1 MSIFTRFTLRSL
13 AKNRVRTAV
22 TVVGITLSCA
32 LVCAIATS
40 VTSLQAALL
49 TRALETEGA
58 WQGYASLATDAA
70 GGALEKLGADDR
82 VTDVALSRE
91 LGSALTGQA
100 DATQYGGSV
109 ALVTLPA
116 TEKGAATPGG
126 YALVPLPE
134 IASGRMPEKPG
145 EVMLPEYLEGVE
157 LGAADA
163 DAGVRSAGALELGGV
178 ITLDLG
184 RFERT
189 DGDGVETISNLE
201 AVSELSFAE
210 TGSDEGRATSIRLAD
225 TRAVTLTVTGFYETQ
240 PGFSGTFTSLGSGT
254 AAGIVSADT
263 TLERLGTAGA
273 AASGNAL
280 PSFTRAWI
288 ATQGL
293 ATTNAISGVL
303 LDAGAG
309 DCALNT
315 GLTRYQGIY
324 TEGAVIYDTLWLFAG
339 ILAAIVLA
347 ASVSLIY
354 SSFAISVAERT
365 RQFGLL
371 SSLGASR
378 RQLRRTVLAEALLLG
393 AAAVPAGVALGVGG
407 TAVVLGL
414 TGNVFASAL
423 SLTGGVPL
431 AVSPVVLAACAVIC
445 LAALVVSAW
454 VPARRAGHVSAVDAI
469 RQTQDVRL
477 SRRALR
483 VARREARRAE
493 RAAARA
499 AEKRAANA
507 GASRPAGLEGAGAAA
522 GAPVVP
528 APKLGLAGRLFGVPG
543 FIAHRNL
550 ARSSARGRTVVASLA
565 VSVVLLVS
573 TGAVALYLEPLAD
586 RAELKGGGTADV
598 IANVMADRSNPAN
611 NRELSNLT
619 GDFAAF
625 VSEAQRM
632 PGATLRTVV
641 RQGQA
646 EAVIPAGLLTDAAC
660 DAIREQ
666 QQTQAADWVPRRLQA
681 DGSYVGD
688 AAIFY
693 VDDATWNQM
702 LDELGL
708 DARAFTDPAHPR
720 AIAVN
725 KYQGNTAEGQ
735 YIDLAPFA
743 QTGAVD
749 LYATR
754 GYKGQSRMGLMVG
767 RDDELVAGYID
778 NTADGPVDD
787 AGNPVIQEKPL
798 AEATVHEQVEVGALC
813 GDLPD
818 ALVSIGASAHLP
830 ALVLPAGILPVGGNA
845 GTDDDPDVYTYS
857 FATLQFSAE
866 DHAAAAEAL
875 QQIADDHNELMS
887 VSVLDAAATAEEM
900 RSLVRAMQLFVG
912 CFSVVTALVAVANV
926 FNTLTTNIILRT
938 REFAVLKSVGMGGRA
953 FARMLVYECASYAV
967 RSLLAGLALACGVTF
982 ALYHAVRLSFA
993 GISFTVPWGSVA
1005 AGFALVLVILALSVA
1020 YALKRSHAQNIVE
1033 ALRADAL

>member
-1 MSIFTRFTLRSL
+1 MGIFTRFTLRSL

-22 TVVGITLSCA
+22 TVVGIMLSCA

-58 WQGYASLATDAA
+58 WQGYASLAPDEAEST
-70 GGALEKLGADDR
+70 LEKLGADDH
-82 VTDVALSRE
+82 VTDVVTSQE

-100 DATQYGGSV
+100 DADQYGSSV

-116 TEKGAATPGG
+116 TEKGTEAPGG
-126 YALVPLPE
+126 YDVAPLPE
-134 IASGRMPEKPG
+134 ITSGRAPERPG
-145 EVMLPEYLEGVE
+145 EVMLPEYLEGAE
-157 LGAADA
+157 LGADDA
-163 DAGVRSAGALELGGV
+163 DAGVRSAGALEPGAT

-189 DGDGVETISNLE
+189 DGSGTETISNLD

-210 TGSDEGRATSIRLAD
+210 TGSDEEQAASIRLAD
-225 TRAVTLTVTGFYETQ
+225 TRTVTLTVTGFYETQ
-240 PGFSGTFTSLGSGT
+240 LYSSGAFTALGSGT

-263 TLERLGTAGA
+263 TLESLSAAGA
-273 AASGNAL
+273 TASGDAL
-280 PSFTRAWI
+280 SSFTRTWI

-293 ATTNAISGVL
+293 ATTNAISDVL
-303 LDAGAG
+303 LDAGANG
-309 DCALNT
+309 CAVNA

-393 AAAVPAGVALGVGG
+393 VAAVPAGIALGIGG

-414 TGNVFASAL
+414 TGDVFASAL
-423 SLTGGVPL
+423 SLEGGVPL
-431 AVSPVVLAACAVIC
+431 AVNPVVLAACAVIC
-445 LAALVVSAW
+445 LVALVVSAW
-454 VPARRAGHVSAVDAI
+454 VPARRASRVSAVDAI

-483 VARREARRAE
+483 AAKREARRAE
-493 RAAARA
+493 RAAAQA
-499 AEKRAANA
+499 AEKRAAGA
-507 GASRPAGLEGAGAAA
+507 GASRPADPESNNTATGSPAL
-522 GAPVVP
+522 P

-550 ARSSARGRTVVASLA
+550 TRSSARGRTVVASLA
-565 VSVVLLVS
+565 MSVVLLVS

-598 IANVMADRSNPAN
+598 IASVMADRSNPAN

-619 GDFAAF
+619 GDFASF
-625 VSEAQRM
+625 VSEAQRV

-666 QQTQAADWVPRRLQA
+666 QQTQATDWVPQRLKE

-688 AAIFY
+688 VAIFY
-693 VDDATWNQM
+693 VDDAIWGQM
-702 LDELGL
+702 LDELEL
-708 DARAFTDPAHPR
+708 DAKAFTDAAQPR

-725 KYQGNTAEGQ
+725 TYQGNTAEGQ
-735 YIDLAPFA
+735 YIDLTPFT
-743 QTGAVD
+743 QTGTVD

-754 GYKGQSRMGLMVG
+754 GYEGLSRMGLMVG
-767 RDDELVAGYID
+767 ADGKLVAGYID

-787 AGNPVIQEKPL
+787 AGNPVIQEKSL
-798 AEATVHEQVEVGALC
+798 AEATVHEQVKVGALC
-813 GDLPD
+813 SDLPD

-830 ALVLPAGILPVGGNA
+830 ALVLPASVLPAGGNT
-845 GTDDDPDVYTYS
+845 GTDDDPDVYAYS
-857 FATLQFSAE
+857 FATLQFSAD
-866 DHAAAAEAL
+866 DHAAATEAL
-875 QQIADDHNELMS
+875 QQIADDSNELMS
-887 VSVLDAAATAEEM
+887 ISVLDAAATAEEM

-912 CFSVVTALVAVANV
+912 CFSVVTALVAMANV

-967 RSLLAGLALACGVTF
+967 RSLVLGLVLACGVTY

-993 GISFTVPWGSVA
+993 GISFTLPWGSVA
-1005 AGFALVLVILALSVA
+1005 AGCALVLVILALSVA